1 MWHGGATWG
10 NNNNDDD
17 DDDVEFQDNT
27 TTQKRKSHEIIEI
40 PDSSDENASAS
51 EDEDVR
57 QAEVKPSPAK
67 KPKRKVSLPKCA
79 ATKAPTNLPPRVDCV
94 APPNLM
100 LPRAGPCLILPED
113 RTTGDALMWP
123 SSTPTP
129 YLGGGIYEPPTPR
142 GVKPVKKARKVTSR
156 VARLLGTKSFDVRVD
171 DGASLKRC
179 TDAWRPY
186 GKYGTLDG
194 ATCLDG
200 LLKSNV
206 VVAHDEAADFVE
218 ALAGLNDR
226 DNDFKER
233 CVHAVA
239 FIESKQLASA
249 CTGGRKKSCRVHIAV
264 WARRALFGLSAHPST
279 KIVLDGIDPAGKRH
293 PCRAPLAEDGTFS
306 RSDPPLSSFTI
317 KALLRDAES
326 SGIAVPKAFAK
337 SMDGLLADGIQ
348 LRPYQMQNV
357 YWASTRRTGSTRR
370 RRPWPA

>member
-10 NNNNDDD
+10 NNNNNNED

-40 PDSSDENASAS
+40 PDSSDENASSS

-142 GVKPVKKARKVTSR
+142 GVKPVKKARKS
-156 VARLLGTKSFDVRVD
+156 
-171 DGASLKRC
+171 
-179 TDAWRPY
+179 P
-186 GKYGTLDG
+186 
-194 ATCLDG
+194 
-200 LLKSNV
+200 
-206 VVAHDEAADFVE
+206 
-218 ALAGLNDR
+218 
-226 DNDFKER
+226 
-233 CVHAVA
+233 
-239 FIESKQLASA
+239 LAS
-249 CTGGRKKSCRVHIAV
+249 
-264 WARRALFGLSAHPST
+264 
-279 KIVLDGIDPAGKRH
+279 
-293 PCRAPLAEDGTFS
+293 
-306 RSDPPLSSFTI
+306 
-317 KALLRDAES
+317 RD
-326 SGIAVPKAFAK
+326 
-337 SMDGLLADGIQ
+337 
-348 LRPYQMQNV
+348 Y
-357 YWASTRRTGSTRR
+357 
-370 RRPWPA
+370 

>member
-1 MWHGGATWG
+1 VHADEARSNKKRLAARKLSETKMWHGGASWE
-10 NNNNDDD
+10 NND
-17 DDDVEFQDNT
+17 DDDVEFQDT

-67 KPKRKVSLPKCA
+67 KPKRKVSLPKCT
-79 ATKAPTNLPPRVDCV
+79 ATKAPTGLPPRVDCV

-171 DGASLKRC
+171 DSASLKRC

-226 DNDFKER
+226 DN
-233 CVHAVA
+233 V
-239 FIESKQLASA
+239 
-249 CTGGRKKSCRVHIAV
+249 
-264 WARRALFGLSAHPST
+264 
-279 KIVLDGIDPAGKRH
+279 
-293 PCRAPLAEDGTFS
+293 
-306 RSDPPLSSFTI
+306 
-317 KALLRDAES
+317 
-326 SGIAVPKAFAK
+326 
-337 SMDGLLADGIQ
+337 
-348 LRPYQMQNV
+348 
-357 YWASTRRTGSTRR
+357 
-370 RRPWPA
+370 RRPRPNFRVDGVATHSSLPT

>member
-1 MWHGGATWG
+1 MTTTS
-10 NNNNDDD
+10 NSR
-17 DDDVEFQDNT
+17 QT

-57 QAEVKPSPAK
+57 QAEVEALAGQKA
-67 KPKRKVSLPKCA
+67 KRKVSSAEVCGPRRPQIA
-79 ATKAPTNLPPRVDCV
+79 AERRLCGA
-94 APPNLM
+94 APPGAA
-100 LPRAGPCLILPED
+100 RAGPCLILPED
-113 RTTGDALMWP
+113 RTTGDALAWP
-123 SSTPTP
+123 RRRRR

-233 CVHAVA
+233 CVHAR
-239 FIESKQLASA
+239 LYRASS
-249 CTGGRKKSCRVHIAV
+249 RPRVHSWPQEV
-264 WARRALFGLSAHPST
+264 VPRPHRRLGAPGVRLGASVDEDRA
-279 KIVLDGIDPAGKRH
+279 DGIDP
-293 PCRAPLAEDGTFS
+293 RAA
-306 RSDPPLSSFTI
+306 
-317 KALLRDAES
+317 
-326 SGIAVPKAFAK
+326 
-337 SMDGLLADGIQ
+337 
-348 LRPYQMQNV
+348 
-357 YWASTRRTGSTRR
+357 ASL
-370 RRPWPA
+370 